1 MPPDGTLGSIEGVLD
16 VNFEAQGDEVL
27 CVAAIEHEYA
37 LRSEALYAMLAR
49 LRERG
54 VQLHSVSLRQ
64 QNLENVFLRVTGD
77 PAS

>member
-1 MPPDGTLGSIEGVLD
+1 
-16 VNFEAQGDEVL
+16 
-27 CVAAIEHEYA
+27 
-37 LRSEALYAMLAR
+37 
-49 LRERG
+49 